1 MLALDHLA
9 ISARTLAEGTA
20 AIEAALGVP
29 LAPGGQHPHMATH
42 NRLLSLGPDLYLEV
56 IATDP
61 AQPRPAWP
69 RWFDL
74 DRFTGPPRLT
84 NWICRCDD
92 LDAALATAPPGTGTP
107 VALARGDFRWRMA
120 VPDTGILPYDNTFP
134 ALIEW
139 QGDAHPAPRL
149 PDLGVRLI
157 GLEIA
162 HPDADGL
169 RRALEGRLTDP
180 RLTDPRLT
188 ITAGPP
194 ALRARFSTPQGERH
208 LA

>member
-9 ISARTLAEGTA
+9 ISALTLEEGVA
-20 AIEAALGVP
+20 AVEAALGVP

-56 IATDP
+56 IAADP

-92 LDAALATAPPGTGTP
+92 LDAELALSPPGTGTP
-107 VALARGDFRWRMA
+107 VALSRGDFRWRMA
-120 VPDTGILPYDNTFP
+120 VPANGILPFDNAFP
-134 ALIEW
+134 ALIQWE
-139 QGDAHPAPRL
+139 GTAHPAPRL
-149 PDLGVRLI
+149 PDLGLRLTR
-157 GLEIA
+157 LEIA
-162 HPDADGL
+162 HPQADAL
-169 RRALEGRLTDP
+169 SSALASRLADP
-180 RLTDPRLT
+180 RIIVTPG
-188 ITAGPP
+188 AP
-194 ALRARFSTPQGERH
+194 ALRATLATPQGERH
-208 LA
+208 LT